1 MIEKLAAVQVDC
13 VRRSKFLF
21 YFLLFFL
28 ISCTSTLSKRSA
40 TEIISCKDL
49 TERLKNRNQTFQ
61 RVEGRA
67 QGKDKSGRW
76 QMLLSLRSDRQF
88 WIEIRSPLS
97 GPFAILRSDEKW
109 VEFLVPRRKEP
120 YRIPAHEF
128 WESSLRQKRFLEILP
143 VRIRPEVMYDMLMG
157 RLSFDR
163 VERCKF
169 SDDEQIYNVEIVNR
183 SQKKLV
189 KIDPLS
195 FFPVQFGSMNDDFYV
210 KFVGSEVLNSE
221 KIEFGSTFEVYQ
233 KAKKEFSF
241 EWQEIRWLPDLGDV
255 PPIFPRPEQY
265 KAVDY

>member
-1 MIEKLAAVQVDC
+1 MIEKLAVVQADC
-13 VRRSKFLF
+13 VLPNRFLF
-21 YFLLFFL
+21 CFLFFL
-28 ISCTSTLSKRSA
+28 FASCASFKPKRHA
-40 TEIISCKDL
+40 AEIISCKDL
-49 TERLKNRNQTFQ
+49 TERLKNRSQTFQ

-67 QGKDKSGRW
+67 QGKDKSGSW

-109 VEFLVPRRKEP
+109 VEFLIPRRKEL
-120 YRIPAHEF
+120 YRIPVREF
-128 WESSLRQKRFLEILP
+128 WETSLRQKRFLEILP

-157 RLSFDR
+157 RLSFDK

-169 SDDEQIYNVEIVNR
+169 SDEEQVYQVEIVNR

-189 KIDPLS
+189 KVDPLS
-195 FFPVQFGSMNDDFYV
+195 FFPVQYGSMNDDFYV
-210 KFVGSEVLNSE
+210 KLVGSEVLNSE

-241 EWQEIRWLPDLGDV
+241 EWQELRWLPELGD
-255 PPIFPRPEQY
+255 PPPVFPRPEQY